1 MKSSVINTG
10 KGILSKCLKSF
21 CLVVAIVV
29 GLCGD
34 VWGEDLNVG
43 NNADEIISS
52 NRIVD
57 NAIISGGRNNSS
69 ITIRNGAT
77 LTINGN
83 LTINGPSANA
93 NKYVD
98 IQSGGTL
105 IVKGD
110 VIMTT
115 SGNGNGRDCFIRIN
129 NNSTVTIDGDVTM
142 AGNANRNYIL
152 FAGDGTLNLGG
163 SITSGRISITT
174 GGGATNTIPGTVNYI
189 NKTGG
194 TQTVLAY
201 TYYKLTL
208 SEGNYAAAEAITV
221 STYFKTDGTLTTASN
236 ITFNGETECGT
247 GKITA
252 SNGTVNYTPAAQY
265 IIAGRYNELSFSN
278 ANTKGIHTVCGDIE
292 INGRANFANTSGTE
306 IHTIHDIDFN
316 YTIAARND
324 AKIFASG
331 TSTVTYGH
339 NQYILGG
346 EYNNIMFADGKDAKI
361 PYGDITVN
369 GVMTWNDNR
378 FWLYNGDV
386 TYNVT
391 FGPNAKIISSSGFG
405 SSHYFAFPDKA
416 ETGFVTVKGNVSDN
430 FAGGLIPIG
439 NANTGNYRPVTIS
452 AETTSE
458 SSFSVRPT
466 NSPAVEGDT
475 YNLKCYWITESENI
489 SDATLTFTHIATD
502 KGSSSDLFP
511 YYDSGSGLVKCT
523 GAGSGYEN
531 MTITFTHCTP
541 TGKWTACEDI
551 KAYYS
556 FTSGDWNNATSW
568 TFDPAGIDRTGANI
582 PATGPTAGS
591 RVIIKNPDIITVSGS
606 AVSLKSLT
614 IYNGGV
620 LDLGSVTGHNLGTVN
635 GQGTL
640 KLASNVFPNGTFNTF
655 VSAGGGT
662 VEYYNNGSFTM
673 PTNRGTYNNL
683 VLNITGTATLCNDI
697 KINGNFSVNKGTFQ
711 IGNSSTVRTITVCG
725 NLIVKRGAEITTGDF
740 DVNAYTTTPNDLYIN
755 RNTTP
760 QYGHILELQGDF
772 INDGTVSFTRQN
784 NADYTRSSRRVT
796 NVFFTKTTGDQN
808 VVINGTTKFYTIRV
822 QKGIDKT
829 HVLNIDAAAENQFFL
844 LGPRTG
850 WHYSGSE
857 NKTSQYFL
865 ALAIEAGTV
874 RLGQNITINAL
885 IAGDNNGYK
894 IDETACLWID
904 GATVAVGDCF
914 SLYVHGDLRVSN
926 GQLNATTDQGIVYR
940 TTANITLDGGR
951 IESNMLRTS
960 KAEGAHV
967 GALTIND
974 GIFKL
979 TGNDTDKR
987 NYPTF
992 GLTYPD
998 GGFNMT
1004 GGELIIER
1012 GTFYNGNNAQHN
1024 RYFALAIGINTD
1036 NCNITGG
1043 TLKLLCKNWNVNTNY
1058 DFYINSTVPFWD
1070 VEIEADATANEV
1082 SIKQFENNNENGCVD
1097 VAIQPLVVLNNLTI
1111 KNNGTLDAINEN
1123 VFVGGNFTIESS
1135 GKYTPGTNTTFFNG
1149 SAVQNLTVGGTITNG
1164 LNNLTLAEG
1173 AQLNLQN
1180 DVLMRG
1186 TLTFESNSVLNDLQ
1200 HTLTVS
1206 GNLVNNSGTHYNSA
1220 SSTGCIL
1227 LDGDGTQTIGGDG
1240 HGSFNNLHITAST
1253 VTMTANTAITG
1264 NLRLLNNNGTIL
1276 NIGTYN
1282 LNLVDADA
1290 AIYSNASTGTDFSAT
1305 KMVQTSGHNS
1315 DGGITRLFSTTG
1327 EYLFPFGFD
1336 SYYLP
1341 AVIAVDV
1348 EPTTYGTVTSRPVS
1362 GKHYV
1367 LGSTI
1372 DALQC
1377 YWHNTSNG
1385 FSGVSSVN
1393 HYYYY
1398 NQDLVG
1404 AAEGSYIPAYYK
1416 AGMWYPNNN
1425 NSLVYQNSDYFKW
1438 ESCTTIDGDFT
1449 CGVADAFSKA
1459 PDRLFSVDDG
1469 DWNDTQKWVDD
1480 NGDHP
1485 TIPPGSNTVVVIN
1498 HNMYAENP
1506 AFSGSLTIAESS
1518 SLDLRT
1524 SEGHSF
1530 GVLTKNGETGE
1541 MGTIIIHS
1549 NNFPGGDFGEFLSAG
1564 GGTIEYNASA
1574 NSIPMPAEVT
1584 EYNHLKLTASGN
1596 NYVTMPNAD
1605 IEIHGNLTSNG
1616 NNDNGYNRFN
1626 TGGTQR
1632 TVTVDGNLTVGS
1644 GTLAFSGSTEQNLIV
1659 RGNIKV
1665 DNGANFSAKGNGN
1678 RTNQLTIYGN
1688 MDVDGTLDFT
1698 NGQYNVATTFTGT
1711 ANDTI
1716 KGTGDIYLYTLTCDK
1731 GSNATPVLSVENKKL
1746 RASGE
1751 NGAFLNLLNGTFRA
1765 DGEGVEINIT
1775 EGHDFEL
1782 RSTACLSAKQGTL
1795 YICNV
1800 NDQQYNVNLHGKIEV
1815 LGEGQIWIGNGNNGN
1830 DIEYQSSNAR
1840 IDIQGGNLIVS
1851 GQIRRSYNV
1860 TTGDLHYS
1868 QSGGN
1873 VVILGKNRDNGQPA
1887 TKWRGLIEV
1896 CNNGSFNMTDGTLTI
1911 ADNAHSN
1918 DNYIDILLTP
1928 ASSSTTGGTLI
1939 IGTSTSTAG
1948 QTFIMN
1954 ASAQLA
1960 SITVGTDNCIQT
1972 LKLVANHVDINGSLS
1987 VNRNSV
1993 FNANGYNVNIAGDLF
2008 SYLSGGFVH
2017 GGSSQITTF
2026 DGTSEQIIYGNSGTT
2041 NIKFSNL
2048 TISNP
2053 TTTKLTTGKITVDNL
2068 LTISRG
2074 AFDDG
2079 GNTITAKGNVLND
2092 SRHISSTGNGSLT
2105 FEGNGTQEMASSSG
2119 KSGTYG
2125 NLIIKKRVEMKNPI
2139 TITGS
2144 IELYNDIYANDYQVK
2159 LMQNAAFIGTGSGMI
2174 ILNGSIGDAGVRKY
2188 FANEF
2193 SGEFLF
2199 RIGVPDQYTPAKY
2212 IFTTDVTSDNGY
2224 INIKPMNNLH
2234 AAISNSPAEH
2244 LNYYW
2249 MVNTEGLSGYTV
2261 THEYYYTDDL
2271 LTLEAPENE
2280 SSMIPQN
2287 YINAEWKKYLSQGSV
2302 DADNNMFKIE
2312 TISELDGEYTI
2323 GNIYYQLPPY
2333 FSVSDGPWGD
2343 MNTWEYYDS
2352 NGETHPATAAPAGN
2366 PITIR
2371 SGHKVT
2377 IEGDTPQCAYSL
2389 NIEEGGKLD
2398 AGSTIGHNFG
2408 IVRGGGTLMIG
2419 EISGGGVYSF
2429 MIPAGKY
2436 DDFFSTSTSTIN
2448 FYGDNAAVLP
2458 AKPGNFEKPF
2468 QNVLLSGSGPKKIT
2482 ASVLYIKGN
2491 LTIDDGCQLD
2501 NSVYNRDFFLGG
2513 DFIDK
2518 NTEDCGYT
2526 CGTSKVIFNGIR
2538 TQKINIQ
2545 SDANFYNIQIDNAEG
2560 VDVTNSGTAN
2570 KNVNVSN
2577 NLILTN
2583 GNFLTCSS
2591 ALIYLSST
2599 NQNVVSGG
2607 GANSFVDGPLTKKIN
2622 LGGEFNFPVGNG
2634 DRYGNVKLT
2643 NVNTT
2648 DNWTVQYYNNNP
2660 KLAINS
2666 AATFD
2671 SLTIKDIS
2679 ENEYWVVTR
2688 PTGGKAKV
2696 GLRWDDQSCD
2706 MFNTYPLI
2714 QQRLK
2719 LVEYDGS
2726 SKWNVREAT
2735 TSGTATAGM
2744 LTTTAVV
2751 EEDNY
2756 IFTFGFAGVI
2766 AAITTTDLQQICND
2780 GEQAAT
2786 INVSLSGSAP
2796 FTLTYS
2802 VNGTSHTQSGISTS
2816 PYQIVVNSSQLGST
2830 VGTYNVLLESVSDAS
2845 GIGTIRPGKGQIE
2858 VLTTYTPTFTDE
2870 GGVNVAGTGETRTY
2884 EVVNNGNTYLWAW
2897 AENGPEL
2904 PILSATDNIATVV
2917 YGDATGTYNLVV
2929 TETTINGEI
2938 SCPISRT
2945 LTITVSQKPQPSFTA
2960 APDVCMGD
2968 EAIYTTPAVGTHT
2981 YAWTI
2986 ATVEGEIKQ
2995 TGSSNSIS
3003 VNWNYDPGD
3012 YKISIVET
3020 NGQISSEPLDK
3031 YVTVYAL
3038 PSSAE
3043 IENITSICSGT
3054 PATVTLSTTE
3064 SNVTYKLYRN
3074 GIDNAL
3080 NTISGNGQSQS
3091 FTTPPLTETG
3101 EVKFYATA
3109 ANPGCTV
3116 RIPQSGFKTLMVN
3129 ETPDVTLNWPVI
3141 YKGVE
3146 TVIPYTN
3153 NGNDPFT
3160 TYRIDYTA
3168 GGTNKSGS
3176 VSKGII
3182 VTANGDIAGTIT
3194 INNDN
3199 CSVDIPFSQPMA
3211 DGYVWSGEDSPDW
3224 NNTGN
3229 WYSGSIPTH
3238 EHDAIIRHS
3247 DNYQPQISDA
3257 VEAKSVKIE
3266 SGVLTIN
3273 DDKTLSVYGDW
3284 QNDVGN
3290 EGFVGNSSTVA
3301 FINNAEISGN
3311 TIFNTISAEPGNT
3324 LTINNN
3330 GHVTVNGDVENAG
3343 TLIGNDESTLE
3354 LAGIGDALLTA
3365 GTYNL
3370 ANLKINKTSGNVT
3383 ANAELKV
3390 NGEFAIYGGIL
3401 DMNGNTLILGSAAT
3415 TSYDDD
3421 NESAFVNG
3429 EMTKIGVSP
3438 IVFPIGN
3445 NERRAMV
3452 GIVPDVANAST
3463 RFTASYTYIP
3473 KDPDAEPTT
3482 PDPMDEEMV
3491 RVSKMDNWQIKASNG
3506 ASAKVTLYW
3515 DNGSISEITKIE
3527 YLTIAHWN
3535 GSKWEMLASTA
3546 HGSPAKGYIQTTA
3559 AVTSFSPF
3567 TFGSTEL
3574 DYNPLPVELVDF
3586 TGRQDDNVVV
3596 LEWATLSEKD
3606 NDYFEIERSTDGV
3619 NFVTIGF
3626 VQGAGNSTDKLA
3638 YSFADNAPEQG
3649 RAYYRLSQVDYD
3661 GSRSYADRLVSVVYA
3676 GSDIIGLTIVPN
3688 PTHGQF
3694 RVRVN
3699 GAIDGIAKLLSQSG
3713 TLIRIVEIHS
3723 ADESIDIS
3731 DLPNGIFILQ
3741 YQTGENVVHERII
3754 KL

>member
-34 VWGEDLNVG
+34 VWGANYTASANGDWSNPNTWG
-43 NNADEIISS
+43 NSGYPNSP
-52 NRIVD
+52 ND
-57 NAIISGGRNNSS
+57 NA
-69 ITIRNGAT
+69 TIRNNNRNITVTGSVVCNT
-77 LTINGN
+77 LAISGRNVTLTVNGEIIINSINIGNTTPRIMGTGTITINGGTLKCDFSEFTGTLVLGNSVTISNMGNCGNYNVQMTNYTATTRIPGGTYTN
-83 LTINGPSANA
+83 LTI
-93 NKYVD
+93 
-98 IQSGGTL
+98 
-105 IVKGD
+105 
-110 VIMTT
+110 
-115 SGNGNGRDCFIRIN
+115 
-129 NNSTVTIDGDVTM
+129 
-142 AGNANRNYIL
+142 
-152 FAGDGTLNLGG
+152 
-163 SITSGRISITT
+163 
-174 GGGATNTIPGTVNYI
+174 
-189 NKTGG
+189 
-194 TQTVLAY
+194 
-201 TYYKLTL
+201 
-208 SEGNYAAAEAITV
+208 
-221 STYFKTDGTLTTASN
+221 
-236 ITFNGETECGT
+236 
-247 GKITA
+247 
-252 SNGTVNYTPAAQY
+252 
-265 IIAGRYNELSFSN
+265 
-278 ANTKGIHTVCGDIE
+278 
-292 INGRANFANTSGTE
+292 
-306 IHTIHDIDFN
+306 
-316 YTIAARND
+316 
-324 AKIFASG
+324 SG
-331 TSTVTYGH
+331 TSTVD
-339 NQYILGG
+339 LC
-346 EYNNIMFADGKDAKI
+346 
-361 PYGDITVN
+361 GDVIVT
-369 GVMTWNDNR
+369 GSLTWNSNNR
-378 FWLYNGDV
+378 IRMRDHSFTIEKTATIDASEV
-386 TYNVT
+386 A
-391 FGPNAKIISSSGFG
+391 FGQNHGF
-405 SSHYFAFPDKA
+405 SFESQTT
-416 ETGFVTVKGNVSDN
+416 TGFVTIKGDVSRLN
-430 FAGGLIPIG
+430 GGTIPVG
-439 NANTGNYRPVTIS
+439 TVNTNYRPVTIS
-452 AETTSE
+452 AATTEE

-475 YNLKCYWITESENI
+475 YSLQCYWTTKSENI
-489 SDATLTFTHIATD
+489 SNATLTFTHIP
-502 KGSSSDLFP
+502 SDGVSGTLYP
-511 YYDSGSGLVKCT
+511 YYNSGSGLVRWK
-523 GAGSGYEN
+523 GGSSNYTSP
-531 MTITFTHCTP
+531 TITFNNCP
-541 TGKWTACEDI
+541 LPSGECIWTACEDI

-591 RVIIKNPDIITVSGS
+591 RVIIKNPDIITVSES
-606 AVSLKSLT
+606 AVDLTSLT
-614 IYNGGV
+614 INNGGV
-620 LDLGSVTGHNLGTVN
+620 LDLGSVTGHRLGTVN

-640 KLASNVFPNGTFNTF
+640 RIASNVFPSGTFNTF

-662 VEYYNNGSFTM
+662 VEYYNNGNFTM

-683 VLNITGTATLCNDI
+683 VLNITGTATLSNNI
-697 KINGNFSVNKGTFQ
+697 KINGNFTVNKGTFQ
-711 IGNSSTVRTITVCG
+711 IGNNSTVRTITVCG

-755 RNTTP
+755 RNATP

-784 NADYTRSSRRVT
+784 NADYTHSSRRVT

-874 RLGQNITINAL
+874 RLGQNITIDAL

-904 GATVAVGDCF
+904 GATVNVGTDDSF
-914 SLYVHGDLRVSN
+914 ALYVHGDLRVSSN
-926 GQLNATTDQGIVYR
+926 GYLDVTKPSEGIVFR
-940 TTANITLDGGR
+940 TTANITLDDNCVV
-951 IESNMLRTS
+951 ESNMLRTS
-960 KAEGAHV
+960 MTQGTHI
-967 GALTIND
+967 GSLTIN
-974 GIFKL
+974 GGTLRL
-979 TGNDTDKR
+979 TGNHNNTNNKDAF
-987 NYPTF
+987 PTF
-992 GLTYPD
+992 GLTYPT

-1004 GGELIIER
+1004 GGYLIIEK
-1012 GTFYNGNNAQHN
+1012 GTFSGREDRKGY
-1024 RYFALAIGINTD
+1024 ALAIGVNPD
-1036 NCNITGG
+1036 NCTITGG
-1043 TLKLLCKNWNVNTNY
+1043 TLILECENWDNDNY
-1058 DFYINSTVPFWD
+1058 NCYITSSVPFWN
-1070 VEIEADATANEV
+1070 VEIAAASTDNKV
-1082 SIKQFENNNENGCVD
+1082 SITKYNHHNVSGCLD
-1097 VAIQPLVVLNNLTI
+1097 VPVHPLVVLNDLTI
-1111 KNNGTLDAINEN
+1111 RNNGTLVANNEN
-1123 VFVGGNFTIESS
+1123 VYVGGNFTIDNSS
-1135 GKYTPGTNTTFFNG
+1135 TYTPGDNTTFFNG
-1149 SAVQNLTVGGTITNG
+1149 NAVQNFTVGGTITNG
-1164 LNNLTLAEG
+1164 LNNLTLAEN

-1180 DVLMRG
+1180 DVTVKG
-1186 TLTFESNSVLNDLQ
+1186 TLTLEQGSILYDQQ

-1206 GNLVNNSGTHYNSA
+1206 GNLMNNGGTHYNSA
-1220 SSTGCIL
+1220 SSSGCIL
-1227 LDGDGTQTIGGDG
+1227 LNGDGTQTIGGDG

-1253 VTMTANTAITG
+1253 VTMTASTAITG
-1264 NLRLLNNNGTIL
+1264 NLRLLNNSGTIF

-1282 LNLVDADA
+1282 LNLADADA

-1336 SYYLP
+1336 GYYLP

-1377 YWHNTSNG
+1377 YWHNTSSG

-1530 GVLTKNGETGE
+1530 GVLTKNGESGE

-1731 GSNATPVLSVENKKL
+1731 GSDATPVLSVENKKL

-1782 RSTACLSAKQGTL
+1782 RSTACLSAKRGKL
-1795 YICNV
+1795 YICKSG
-1800 NDQQYNVNLHGKIEV
+1800 DQRYNVNLHGKIEV
-1815 LGEGQIWIGNGNNGN
+1815 LDEGEIQIGNGSAGN
-1830 DIEYQSSNAR
+1830 DIEYQSSNAY
-1840 IDIQGGNLIVS
+1840 IDVQGGTLTVG

-1868 QSGGN
+1868 QSGGD
-1873 VVILGKNRDNGQPA
+1873 VVILGLNRDNGQPA
-1887 TKWRGLIEV
+1887 TKRRGLIEV
-1896 CNNGSFNMTDGTLTI
+1896 CNNGSFDMTGGTLTF
-1911 ADNAHSN
+1911 AGNAHN
-1918 DNYIDILLTP
+1918 DDNYVDILLTP
-1928 ASSSTTGGTLI
+1928 ATSSATGGTLFVGT
-1939 IGTSTSTAG
+1939 GTS
-1948 QTFIMN
+1948 QTFVMN
-1954 ASAQLA
+1954 ASAQLPN
-1960 SITVGTDNCIQT
+1960 ITVGTETATHT
-1972 LKLVANHVDINGSLS
+1972 LKLVTNHVDINGSVYVYS
-1987 VNRNSV
+1987 GSV
-1993 FNANGYNVNIAGDLF
+1993 FNANSYNVNIAGNLF
-2008 SYLSGGFVH
+2008 SYLTGGFVA
-2017 GGSSQITTF
+2017 GNDSQITTF
-2026 DGTSEQIIYGNSGTT
+2026 DGASEQTISGNSGST

-2053 TTTKLTTGKITVDNL
+2053 TTTKLTAGQITINNL

-2074 AFDDG
+2074 ALDDG
-2079 GNTITAKGNVLND
+2079 GKTITVKGNVLND
-2092 SRHISSTGNGSLT
+2092 SRHISSVSGGSMTFDGNGS
-2105 FEGNGTQEMASSSG
+2105 QEMASSSG

-2125 NLIIKKRVEMKNPI
+2125 NLIIKKHVEMKNPI
-2139 TITGS
+2139 TITGR
-2144 IELYNDIYANDYQVK
+2144 IELSNDIYANDFQVR
-2159 LMQNAAFIGTGSGMI
+2159 LMQNASFADNSSGMI
-2174 ILNGSIGDAGVRKY
+2174 ILNGAIGDAGVRKY

-2518 NTEDCGYT
+2518 NTVDCGYT

-2538 TQKINIQ
+2538 TQKIDIQ

-3116 RIPQSGFKTLMVN
+3116 RIPQSGFETLMVN

-3273 DDKTLSVYGDW
+3273 DNKTLSVYGDW

-3354 LAGIGDALLTA
+3354 LAGTGDTKLAA

-3370 ANLKINKTSGNVT
+3370 ANLEINKTSGNVT

-3401 DMNGNTLILGSAAT
+3401 NMNGNTLVLGPAAT

-3482 PDPMDEEMV
+3482 PDPMDEGMV

-3586 TGRQDDNVVV
+3586 TGRQNDNVVV

-3606 NDYFEIERSTDGV
+3606 NDYFEIERSTDRV

-3626 VQGAGNSTDKLA
+3626 VQGAGKSTDKLA

-3741 YQTGENVVHERII
+3741 YQSGENVVHERII